1 MSTVQTGIL
10 LWLCLASIAVSA
22 PIPASKDFEYLSDF
36 IPEAITI
43 ATTTENFLYSLL
55 ESEFGSE
62 GLDNSREDIMDNG
75 NVQDLQMGGS
85 EQIFALA
92 EPGKDVSL
100 TFLIYDDA
108 LDGDD
113 YIFIDV
119 DEDSTFVDFDED
131 LVGKIENENDDD
143 FVDDDTEACDITD
156 LGSDEEAQLW
166 SDFGDFDFEEDNVG
180 KVEWENAR
188 AGILVPSRIH
198 RKRQLMNPYIPPY
211 KIV

>member
-1 MSTVQTGIL
+1 MSTVQTCIL

-36 IPEAITI
+36 VPAAITI

-55 ESEFGSE
+55 ESEFGSG

-75 NVQDLQMGGS
+75 NVKDLQMGGS

-113 YIFIDV
+113 HIFIDV
-119 DEDSTFVDFDED
+119 DEDSTFVDFEKD
-131 LVGKIENENDDD
+131 LVGMIENDED

-166 SDFGDFDFEEDNVG
+166 SDLGDFDFEEDNVG
-180 KVEWENAR
+180 NIEWEKAR
-188 AGILVPSRIH
+188 AEILVSSRIH